1 MRDQLMPLATD
12 KLFIPEVGAE
22 NWLSTSKESF
32 FSYSEGYRQAG
43 ESLYK
48 EIQECEP
55 LHKRFLTYPMVFCFR
70 QFIELR
76 LKELIFLG
84 KRINDLPE
92 NFPLIHEIGKLFDD
106 YVNNILPRIDGNF
119 DKNLIAN
126 ARNLVYELDNLDNK
140 SMSFRYPVLR
150 DDSPSI
156 LLPNMN
162 IDNFK
167 VIMDRLSNFLDRQLD
182 IMQYSEEMKQEMI
195 SELYSQLRSEYQY
208 Y

>member
-1 MRDQLMPLATD
+1 M
-12 KLFIPEVGAE
+12 
-22 NWLSTSKESF
+22 
-32 FSYSEGYRQAG
+32 
-43 ESLYK
+43 
-48 EIQECEP
+48 
-55 LHKRFLTYPMVFCFR
+55 
-70 QFIELR
+70 
-76 LKELIFLG
+76 
-84 KRINDLPE
+84 PE

-106 YVNNILPRIDGNF
+106 YVNNILLRIDGNF
-119 DKNLIAN
+119 EKNLIAN
-126 ARNLVYELDNLDNK
+126 ARNLVYELDKLDNK
-140 SMSFRYPVLR
+140 SMSFRYPVLK

-182 IMQYSEEMKQEMI
+182 IMQHSEEMKQEMI

>member
-1 MRDQLMPLATD
+1 
-12 KLFIPEVGAE
+12 
-22 NWLSTSKESF
+22 
-32 FSYSEGYRQAG
+32 
-43 ESLYK
+43 
-48 EIQECEP
+48 
-55 LHKRFLTYPMVFCFR
+55 MVFCFR

-84 KRINDLPE
+84 KKINDLPE

-106 YVNNILPRIDGNF
+106 YVNNILLRIDGNF
-119 DKNLIAN
+119 EKNLIAN
-126 ARNLVYELDNLDNK
+126 ARNLVYELDKLDNK
-140 SMSFRYPVLR
+140 SMSFRYPVLK
-150 DDSPSI
+150 DDSLSI

-182 IMQYSEEMKQEMI
+182 IMQHSEEMKQEMI

>member
-1 MRDQLMPLATD
+1 ML
-12 KLFIPEVGAE
+12 
-22 NWLSTSKESF
+22 
-32 FSYSEGYRQAG
+32 
-43 ESLYK
+43 
-48 EIQECEP
+48 
-55 LHKRFLTYPMVFCFR
+55 FCFR

-84 KRINDLPE
+84 KKINDLPE

-106 YVNNILPRIDGNF
+106 YVNNILLRIDGNF
-119 DKNLIAN
+119 EKNLIAN
-126 ARNLVYELDNLDNK
+126 ARNLVYELDKLDNK
-140 SMSFRYPVLR
+140 SMSFRYPVLK

-182 IMQYSEEMKQEMI
+182 IMQHSEEMKQEMI